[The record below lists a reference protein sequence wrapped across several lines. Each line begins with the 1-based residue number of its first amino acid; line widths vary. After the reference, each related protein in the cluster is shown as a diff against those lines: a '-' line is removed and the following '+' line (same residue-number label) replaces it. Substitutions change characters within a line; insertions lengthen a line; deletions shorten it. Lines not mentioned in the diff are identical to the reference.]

1 MLTHQLNIAT
11 SPPGTNRR
19 RLLVISK
26 LIAGLA
32 LTFAMTVDADW
43 TAAFKT
49 DSVNHRLSCILSSES
64 HITSDGYDSTP
75 VSLVFNGSSLL
86 VVTESELDSS
96 FNDLQLTVD
105 NKPSVHSVNIIHKNT
120 LVFDQSITELM
131 PLLRSGRVVTVHLR
145 FWPTWPETKSFPVRF
160 SLSDFR
166 KAFDGLNQN
175 CQSNITVQEQIQQR
189 SESARLESSPSSV
202 QSQEVDHHKPLAST
216 TGIVPALSLTKPSL
230 IPVMSSSE
238 NAAPSSA
245 LEPVEIGKHLM
256 PMADGSAK
264 DATKQASKVTSN
276 KSAPKKSK
284 KPLAQVTKRKNK
296 HTFTYNQTPSDN
308 WDIKK
313 ND

>member
-1 MLTHQLNIAT
+1 VLTHKIKIES
-11 SPPGTNRR
+11 SPPGTDR

-32 LTFAMTVDADW
+32 LTSAMTVDADW
-43 TAAFKT
+43 TIAFKP
-49 DSVNHRLSCILSSES
+49 DSVTHRLSCILSSES
-64 HITSDGYDSTP
+64 HTTSDGYDSTP
-75 VSLVFNGSSLL
+75 VSLEFNGRSLL
-86 VVTESELDSS
+86 VVTESELDLS

-105 NKPSVHSVNIIHKNT
+105 NKPSVHSDNIIHKKT

-131 PLLRSGRVVTVHLR
+131 PLLRSGQVVTVHLR

-166 KAFDGLNQN
+166 KAFDGLNPN
-175 CQSNITVQEQIQQR
+175 CQSSIAVQEQIQQR
-189 SESARLESSPSSV
+189 SKSARLERSPSSV
-202 QSQEVDHHKPLAST
+202 QSQEVDRQKPVTST

-238 NAAPSSA
+238 KASPSSA